1 MSRLDRLRA
10 LELKLGPPRLIVLAF
25 EKPDP
30 ERDQAIMDQ
39 AGPLDKVLIVF
50 TGVSDAHCS
59 VSGLN
64 S

>member
-10 LELKLGPPRLIVLAF
+10 LEEKLGPPRLILLAF
-25 EKPDP
+25 EKPDQG
-30 ERDQAIMDQ
+30 RDQAIMDQ
-39 AGPLDKVLIVF
+39 ANPRDTTLVVYVGIP
-50 TGVSDAHCS
+50 DAHCS

>member
-10 LELKLGPPRLIVLAF
+10 LEEKLGPPRFVLLAF
-25 EKPDP
+25 ERPDRD
-30 ERDQAIMDQ
+30 RDQAIMDQ
-39 AGPLDKVLIVF
+39 AGPRDTMLIVY
-50 TGVSDAHCS
+50 TGIPDAHCS

>member
-10 LELKLGPPRLIVLAF
+10 LEARLGPPKLIVVAF
-25 EKPDP
+25 EKPDRD
-30 ERDQAIMDQ
+30 RDQAIQ
-39 AGPLDKVLIVF
+39 AGPLDKVLIIY
-50 TGVSDAHCS
+50 TGLPDAHCS

>member
-10 LELKLGPPRLIVLAF
+10 LEARLGPPRLILVAF

-30 ERDQAIMDQ
+30 ERDQAIQ
-39 AGPLDKVLIVF
+39 AGPRDTLVLIF
-50 TGVSDAHCS
+50 TGVPDAHCS